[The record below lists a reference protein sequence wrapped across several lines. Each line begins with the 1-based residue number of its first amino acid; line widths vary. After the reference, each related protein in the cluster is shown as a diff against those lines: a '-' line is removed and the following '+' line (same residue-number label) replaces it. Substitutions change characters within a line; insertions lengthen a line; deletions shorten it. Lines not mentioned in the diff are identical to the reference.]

1 MAAQPG
7 DKERI
12 ARRRARIFDLRSK
25 GHPIR
30 EIAEIWNSEN
40 PNEKI
45 GKSQVHKDLQSELAE
60 LAAQTYEKVVHV
72 REMTAAKLDHLYSRR
87 KFLAK
92 LEAADM
98 SAYDRAIKMIQEY
111 AKLYGAYA
119 PTKMAQTDAEGND
132 IGQMTEEERAA
143 LVAEMLELARSRA
156 LAAES
161 ENAEAHSGTALD
173 LSNWREEIG
182 EPEAPGLSE
191 V

>member
-1 MAAQPG
+1 MAGQPG

-12 ARRRARIFDLRSK
+12 ARRRARVFDLRSK

-30 EIAEIWNSEN
+30 EIATIWNSEN
-40 PNEKI
+40 PDEPV
-45 GKSQVHKDLQSELAE
+45 GKSQIHKDLQSELQE
-60 LAAQTYEKVVHV
+60 LAAQTYEKVVEV
-72 REMTAAKLDHLYSRR
+72 REMTAARLDHLYSRK
-87 KFLAK
+87 KFLMK
-92 LEAADM
+92 LESADLG
-98 SAYDRAIKMIQEY
+98 AYDRAIKMIQEY

-132 IGQMTEEERAA
+132 IGQMTEEERSA
-143 LVAEMLELARSRA
+143 LVVELLEVARARA

-161 ENAEAHSGTALD
+161 ENAEANTGATMD

-182 EPEAPGLSE
+182 EATDGLPE